1 MKDRRDI
8 SSTQPSDQISRL
20 LSTLGLCRRAGGL
33 ILGTP
38 MVCEAM
44 RDPQKAPIAVIE
56 AVDTSDGTHDKLI
69 SKCSY
74 YHVPHYRIPVTTE
87 LLGHTVGKSGAVAA
101 VGITHEGL
109 FVSLKKYLPEPSPL
123 KEAHHHS

>member
-1 MKDRRDI
+1 MKEKQEI
-8 SSTQPSDQISRL
+8 SSVDQAESLRRL
-20 LSTLGLCRRAGGL
+20 ASTLGLCRRAGGL

-44 RDPQKAPIAVIE
+44 RDPKKAPIAVIE
-56 AVDTSDGTHDKLI
+56 AADTSNGTHDKLI

-74 YHVPHYRIPVTTE
+74 YHIPHYRIPLTTE

-109 FVSLKKYLPEPSPL
+109 FTSLKKYLPEPSPL
-123 KEAHHHS
+123 KEEHNHS

>member
-1 MKDRRDI
+1 MKDSEKFSGVDPTE
-8 SSTQPSDQISRL
+8 SVSRL
-20 LSTLGLCRRAGGL
+20 VSTLGLCRRAGGL

-44 RDPQKAPIAVIE
+44 RDPKKAPIAVIE
-56 AVDTSDGTHDKLI
+56 AADTSNGTHDKLI

-74 YHVPHYRIPVTTE
+74 YRIPHYRIPVTTE

-109 FVSLKKYLPEPSPL
+109 FVSLKKYLPEPSPF
-123 KEAHHHS
+123 KEEHNHS

>member
-1 MKDRRDI
+1 MKDCQNV
-8 SSTQPSDQISRL
+8 SGMQPADQINRL
-20 LSTLGLCRRAGGL
+20 VSTLGLCRRAGGL

-56 AVDTSDGTHDKLI
+56 ACDTSDGTHDKLI

-74 YHVPHYRIPVTTE
+74 YRIPHYRISVTTE

-123 KEAHHHS
+123 KEEHHHS